1 MVASLSPHPN
11 PLPKGKGNKSRNII
25 TSLSRRL
32 SPTGNTGDAIFRAAM
47 FGTALLVVTIVVAM
61 IVALAAHSTLSI
73 RQFGF
78 GFLTSREW
86 NPIKGQFGALAFIY
100 GTIVSSLIA
109 LLISVPLSLGIA
121 IFLVE
126 QAPHYLARPIT
137 FLVELL
143 AAIPSVV
150 YGLWGIFVLAP
161 FLRVHVEPHLARWF
175 GWVPLFQGPITGI
188 GLLTGGVILAIMV
201 TPIISAVVRDVLAA
215 VPNTQREAAL
225 ALGATKW
232 ETTLVVLVNGAPG
245 IAGAIILG
253 LGRAI
258 GETMA
263 VTMVIGNRPQIS
275 ASPFQPSYSLA
286 SVIANEFTE
295 ATADIYLSSLIELGL
310 ILFFVTFVVNAIA
323 RLLVWRVTRRTV
335 AA

>member
-1 MVASLSPHPN
+1 L
-11 PLPKGKGNKSRNII
+11 
-25 TSLSRRL
+25 RRAL
-32 SPTGNTGDAIFRAAM
+32 SPTGNTGDAIFRVVLLAAAVLM
-47 FGTALLVVTIVVAM
+47 LVIVGTM
-61 IVALAAHSTLSI
+61 ILALAAKSMPSI

-78 GFLTSREW
+78 SFITSREW
-86 NPIKGQFGALAFIY
+86 NPVKSEFGALPFIY

-109 LLISVPLSLGIA
+109 IIISVPLSLGIA

-126 QAPHYLARPIT
+126 QAPRQLARPIT

-161 FLRVHVEPHLARWF
+161 FLRVHVEPPLQRWF
-175 GWVPLFQGPITGI
+175 GWLPLFQGPITGI
-188 GLLTGGVILAIMV
+188 GLLTGGIILAIMV

-215 VPNTQREAAL
+215 VPSSQREAAL

-232 ETTLVVLVNGAPG
+232 ETTRVVLVNGAPG
-245 IAGAIILG
+245 IAGAVILG

-263 VTMVIGNRPQIS
+263 VTMVIGNRAHIS
-275 ASPFQPSYSLA
+275 ASLFDSSYTIA
-286 SVIANEFTE
+286 SAIANEFTE
-295 ATADIYLSSLIELGL
+295 ATQDLYLSALVELGL

-323 RLLVWRVTRRTV
+323 RILVWNVTRKTSGV
-335 AA
+335 GSSV